1 MNQEK
6 IGKFI
11 QEKRKE
17 KNLTQMELA
26 SKLGVSNRSVS
37 KWENGVCLPDYSLF
51 SDLCSIL
58 DISINELLS
67 GEKIENDH
75 YQKKMEEN
83 IVNVIDYNNKKRNKK
98 IKRILIFIIV
108 IVLIIFLY
116 KLFVIHYYYNLEDK
130 YDYPNH
136 FPNNK
141 NISIMNVE
149 KNELANKEFENIELY
164 IPEEFELITD
174 KAKSRAVTDNCD
186 SYFLNLNEDNYESA
200 IIVCSEAN
208 LVNLDK
214 YDIRG
219 SLLPYLDISSI
230 LEKYNI
236 KSITDLVRYYE
247 KNYYTSF
254 NIFSNLNDVKMNF
267 IARRFVNTFIPEYD
281 EFYYLSN
288 LDGFYLSLNDYYY
301 ARLLVFSVFEDE
313 NEYSYSVYFLNNNV
327 DVLNDEIVKTVLGS
341 IKLK

>member
-1 MNQEK
+1 MNQKK

-17 KNLTQMELA
+17 KKLTQMELA

-67 GEKIENDH
+67 GEKVENDF

-98 IKRILIFIIV
+98 IKRVLIIIFIIL
-108 IVLIIFLY
+108 LIISFY

-130 YDYPNH
+130 YDYQNY

-149 KNELANKEFENIELY
+149 ENELANKEFENIKLY
-164 IPEEFELITD
+164 IPEKYELITD

-186 SYFLNLNEDNYESA
+186 SYFLNLNGDNYESA

-208 LVNLDK
+208 LINLDK
-214 YDIRG
+214 YDIRD
-219 SLLPYLDISSI
+219 SLFPYLNVSSI

-236 KSITDLVRYYE
+236 NSITDLVRYYE
-247 KNYYTSF
+247 KNYNVSF
-254 NIFSNLNDVKMNF
+254 NIFSNLNDVKMNY
-267 IARRFVNTFIPEYD
+267 IARRYANTFLPNYD
-281 EFYYLSN
+281 KFYYLNN
-288 LDGFYLSLNDYYY
+288 LDGFYLSLDDYYY
-301 ARLLVFSVFEDE
+301 AKLLVFSVFENK
-313 NEYSYSVYFLNNNV
+313 NEYCYSVYFLNNNV
-327 DVLNDEIVKTVLGS
+327 DVLNDEIVKSIISS